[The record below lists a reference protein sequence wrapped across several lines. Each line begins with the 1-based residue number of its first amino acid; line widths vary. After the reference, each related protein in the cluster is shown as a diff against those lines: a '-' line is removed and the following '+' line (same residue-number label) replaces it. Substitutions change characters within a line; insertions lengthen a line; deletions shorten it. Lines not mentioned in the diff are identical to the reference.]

1 MEFTTHDRV
10 LAFDSLFT
18 TNQIQKLK
26 IVMPYMDSQMQ
37 KQMAIY
43 IKYME
48 LQYTISFFK
57 KNPYQLCGCFEK
69 EDPVNFKSLCNALM
83 PYTDAGEKK
92 QLEQFMGIFQAI
104 DMYKEF
110 SQTFEMMKDFMPDMG
125 SFMGGGGEEGSGNGS
140 GDMMSMLM
148 NMLSPEQ
155 MQMFEMF
162 GGNNSE

>member
-1 MEFTTHDRV
+1 MEFTDNDRV
-10 LAFDSLFT
+10 LAFDTLFT

-26 IVMPYMDSQMQ
+26 IVMPFLDNQMQ
-37 KQMAIY
+37 KYLAIY

-57 KNPYQLCGCFEK
+57 KRPYKLCGCYEQ
-69 EDPVNFKSLCNALM
+69 ESPSDLKSLCNALL
-83 PYTDAGEKK
+83 PYAAEKEKK
-92 QLEQFMGIFQAI
+92 QIEQFMGIFQAM

-125 SFMGGGGEEGSGNGS
+125 DLTGGNSEGG
-140 GDMMSMLM
+140 GDMMNMLMSML
-148 NMLSPEQ
+148 NPEQ

-162 GGNNSE
+162 GGNNIE